1 MRIAVLDDYQ
11 NVARDMADWSVIE
24 TDAEVT
30 VFNAPL
36 GGLEQVAATL
46 DAFEIIAIMRERT
59 PFPRT
64 LFERLPNLQLLVT
77 TGMRNK
83 SIDLEAA
90 GDHGVTVC
98 GTSSPGRST
107 VELTWALILAAA
119 RHLVAEDRSVRT
131 GGWQTALGL
140 DLQGKVLG
148 IIGLG
153 RLGSQVAEIAKAFRM
168 DVVAWSPNLTA
179 ERAAECGARLVTKD
193 DLLAT
198 ADIVT
203 IHMVLSEKTTDL
215 LTAPDLDRM
224 KPTAWLV
231 NCSRGPIVN
240 EGDLIRCLE
249 AGKIAGAA
257 LDVYDEEP
265 LPADHPV
272 RRLGNTILSPHKG
285 YVTEETYRVFYEGT
299 VEAIRA
305 WLDGEP
311 VRVLSP

>member
-231 NCSRGPIVN
+231 NCSRGPLVN

>member
-1 MRIAVLDDYQ
+1 MQIAVLDDYQ
-11 NVARDMADWSVIE
+11 NVARTMADWSVVE
-24 TDAEVT
+24 SDAEVT
-30 VFNAPL
+30 VFNDPL
-36 GGLEQVAATL
+36 GDLEQVAAAL

-59 PFPRT
+59 RFPRA
-64 LFERLPNLQLLVT
+64 LFERLPNLRLLVT

-90 GDHGVTVC
+90 RDHGVTVC
-98 GTSSPGRST
+98 GTPSPGRAT

-119 RHLVAEDRSVRT
+119 RHLVAEERSMRA
-131 GGWQTALGL
+131 GGWQTALGF
-140 DLQGKVLG
+140 DLQEKVLG

-179 ERAAECGARLVTKD
+179 ERAAECGATLVTKD

-203 IHMVLSEKTTDL
+203 IHMVLSEATTDL
-215 LTAPDLDRM
+215 LTTADLDRM
-224 KPTAWLV
+224 KRTAWLV

-249 AGKIAGAA
+249 SGRIAGAA
-257 LDVYDEEP
+257 LDVFNEEP
-265 LPADHPV
+265 LPADHPF

-285 YVTEETYRVFYEGT
+285 YVTEETYRAFYEGT

-311 VRVLSP
+311 IRVMAP